1 MTVLEIKNQIS
12 SLKPREINELHAY
25 LARLRHTTPEW
36 KKSTARKIRAVLAGQ
51 FIAEEQMEEHLARG

>member
-1 MTVLEIKNQIS
+1 MTILELKNRIS

-36 KKSTARKIRAVLAGQ
+36 KKATARKIRAVQAGR
-51 FIAEEQMEEHLARG
+51 FISEEQIEEHLARG